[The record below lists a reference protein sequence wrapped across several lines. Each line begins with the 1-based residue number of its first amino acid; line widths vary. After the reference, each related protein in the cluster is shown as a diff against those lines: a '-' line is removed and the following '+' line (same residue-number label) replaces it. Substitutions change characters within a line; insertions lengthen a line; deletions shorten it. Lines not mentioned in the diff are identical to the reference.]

1 MPDGIFENLAALTTI
16 NNPGGPFAPAANA
29 GDDQVVGLGAAGNP
43 WGSTITY
50 AWIQTGGEDV
60 TLTGKDTATPTF
72 TAPDEAGDLAFE
84 LTVTGAPGP
93 EKQPLSPRSI
103 LASLRSHLQH
113 FLPRLL
119 PSCRWAAIPPPPVV
133 HFGVG
138 P

>member
-1 MPDGIFENLAALTTI
+1 MRRRPTPATIRLWASAPLAT
-16 NNPGGPFAPAANA
+16 
-29 GDDQVVGLGAAGNP
+29 P

-72 TAPDEAGDLAFE
+72 TAPDEAGDLVFE

-133 HFGVG
+133 HFGVALDRIICNFR
-138 P
+138 